1 MVDHVKLPNVVIAYS
16 CMFWVCLILE
26 ELESLTLAAR
36 NLASEEQQMQEKKQA
51 ILEVE
56 QVCMWFCWIDLC
68 FTHHV
73 EKSIIT
79 YN

>member
-1 MVDHVKLPNVVIAYS
+1 MVIAYS

-26 ELESLTLAAR
+26 QLESLGAR
-36 NLASEEQQMQEKKQA
+36 ILASEEQQIKEKKQA

-73 EKSIIT
+73 EKIIIT